1 MPPQAGVIAVIAA
14 YNEALAIEPVI
25 RGLLPQVSE
34 VVVVDD
40 GSKDATAD
48 VARKAGAVV
57 LRHPINRG
65 QGAALQSGIKLA
77 LARGA
82 AIVVTFDADGQHVA
96 ADVPKLVAPVASG
109 AADVALGSRF
119 LAGSSNVPAGR
130 RLLLKGAVLFTRLTT
145 GLKLTDAH
153 NGFRALSRAAAQTIR
168 IRQDRM
174 AHASEI
180 VSEIRRHGLRFVE
193 VPVTVLYT
201 DYSRAKG
208 QSAFGAFRVLFDL
221 LLGKGVR

>member
-14 YNEALAIEPVI
+14 FNEARAIDAVV
-25 RGLLPQVSE
+25 RGLVPQVAE

-40 GSKDATAD
+40 GSRDGTAEA
-48 VARKAGAVV
+48 ARKAGAVV
-57 LRHPINRG
+57 LRHAVNRG
-65 QGAALQSGIKLA
+65 QGAALQSGIRLA

-82 AIVVTFDADGQHVA
+82 AIVVTFDADGQHVPE
-96 ADVPKLVAPVASG
+96 DLPRLIAPVASG

-119 LAGSSNVPAGR
+119 LGGTSNVPPSR

-145 GLKLTDAH
+145 GLKVTDAH
-153 NGFRALSRAAAQTIR
+153 NGLRAFSRRAAETIR

-180 VSEIRRHGLRFVE
+180 VSEIRRHELRFVE
-193 VPVTVLYT
+193 VPITVLYT

-208 QSAFGAFRVLFDL
+208 QSALGAFRVLFDL

>member
-14 YNEALAIEPVI
+14 YHEEQAIEAVV
-25 RGLLPQVSE
+25 RDLAPQVSE

-40 GSKDATAD
+40 GSRDGTAD
-48 VARKAGAVV
+48 AARRAGAVV
-57 LRHPINRG
+57 LRHAINRG
-65 QGAALQSGIKLA
+65 QGAALQSGIRLA

-96 ADVPKLVAPVASG
+96 ADVPRLVAPVASG

-119 LAGSSNVPAGR
+119 LGGTSNVPALR
-130 RLLLKGAVLFTRLTT
+130 RLLLKAAVVFTRLTT
-145 GLKLTDAH
+145 GLQLTDAH
-153 NGFRALSRAAAQTIR
+153 NGLRAFSRRAAETIR

-180 VSEIRRHGLRFVE
+180 VSEIGRHRLRFVE

-208 QSAFGAFRVLFDL
+208 QSALGAFRVLFDL

>member
-25 RGLLPQVSE
+25 RGLEPQVAE
-34 VVVVDD
+34 IVVVDD

-57 LRHPINRG
+57 LRHPVNRG

-109 AADVALGSRF
+109 VADVALGSRF
-119 LAGSSNVPAGR
+119 LGGTSNVPAGR
-130 RLLLKGAVLFTRLTT
+130 RLLLQGAVLFTRLTT

-153 NGFRALSRAAAQTIR
+153 NGFRAFSRAAAGKIR